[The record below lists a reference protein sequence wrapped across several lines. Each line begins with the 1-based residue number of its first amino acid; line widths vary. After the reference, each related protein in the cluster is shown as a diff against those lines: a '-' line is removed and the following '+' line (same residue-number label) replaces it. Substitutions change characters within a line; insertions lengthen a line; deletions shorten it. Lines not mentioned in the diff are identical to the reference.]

1 MGINSGNIGT
11 TEVHCPK
18 NSSRK
23 GAEQE
28 KSKKTSSIDT
38 IRFQVTYIPYGRST
52 LERQQQKHPKRMQ
65 KKLSGPGG
73 KAGPPHWPQP
83 SWARAA
89 GAGPCDAHRS
99 RPDPATPAAAA
110 LTLLPPGPS
119 PDRGPQSGRGT
130 GRAGWEW
137 KVEEVGTFV
146 LLFANLRLPV
156 GLDLMPKGSER

>member
-1 MGINSGNIGT
+1 MGINSRNIGT

-28 KSKKTSSIDT
+28 KTKKTLSIDT
-38 IRFQVTYIPYGRST
+38 IRFQATYIPYGRST
-52 LERQQQKHPKRMQ
+52 LERQQQKHPKRIK

-73 KAGPPHWPQP
+73 KARPPRGRSP
-83 SWARAA
+83 
-89 GAGPCDAHRS
+89 AGPGLQA
-99 RPDPATPAAAA
+99 PVPAMPAAAA

-130 GRAGWEW
+130 GRAGWER
-137 KVEEVGTFV
+137 KVEEAGTLV
-146 LLFANLRLPV
+146 LLFANLRLPI